1 MCAGGKR
8 VRVVTMGCSKNRV
21 DSEHLL
27 KQLSAA
33 GYEVS
38 PEEVPLEDAGVDIL
52 IINTCGFIL
61 DAKEESVQA
70 ILEAVD
76 AKKRGVIRKFYV
88 MGCLSERYRDEL
100 PAEIPEVDGFFGA
113 FSIDPLL
120 QELSVRKDPALETRR
135 YLTTPGH
142 YAYLKI
148 SEGCDRHCSYCA
160 IPGIRGPHVSVPEEK
175 LLDEARSLADSG
187 VKELIV
193 IAQDTT
199 FYGLDLYGQRR
210 LGRLL
215 TGLNDIPGVEWIRL
229 LYAYPAAFP
238 QDVLEIMASSPKM
251 CRYLDIPLQHSAD
264 PVLRAMRRSIDGRQ
278 TRALVEKSRKEVPG
292 IVLRTTMMVGHPGE
306 GEKEFEDLLSFVQEY
321 RFERLGAFAY
331 SEEEG
336 TWGAQNLKDSV
347 PESVKQERLDELMEL
362 QADISLRY
370 NESRIGSVERV
381 LVDSVSAEDG
391 TFTGRTS
398 RESPEVD
405 GEVIVQCAG
414 ECPAPGTF
422 VDVRITGA
430 DEYDLSGELIKR
442 YSNL

>member
-1 MCAGGKR
+1 MCTGGKR

-76 AKKRGVIRKFYV
+76 AKKRGVIRKLYV

-113 FSIDPLL
+113 FTIEPLL
-120 QELSVRKDPALETRR
+120 RELSVRKDPALETRR

-278 TRALVEKSRKEVPG
+278 TRALVEKVRKEVPG
-292 IVLRTTMMVGHPGE
+292 IVLRTTMMVGPPGE

-430 DEYDLSGELIKR
+430 DEYDLSGELIK
-442 YSNL
+442 

>member
-1 MCAGGKR
+1 M
-8 VRVVTMGCSKNRV
+8 
-21 DSEHLL
+21 
-27 KQLSAA
+27 
-33 GYEVS
+33 
-38 PEEVPLEDAGVDIL
+38 
-52 IINTCGFIL
+52 
-61 DAKEESVQA
+61 
-70 ILEAVD
+70 
-76 AKKRGVIRKFYV
+76 
-88 MGCLSERYRDEL
+88 
-100 PAEIPEVDGFFGA
+100 
-113 FSIDPLL
+113 
-120 QELSVRKDPALETRR
+120 
-135 YLTTPGH
+135 
-142 YAYLKI
+142 
-148 SEGCDRHCSYCA
+148 
-160 IPGIRGPHVSVPEEK
+160 
-175 LLDEARSLADSG
+175 
-187 VKELIV
+187 
-193 IAQDTT
+193 
-199 FYGLDLYGQRR
+199 
-210 LGRLL
+210 GRLL
-215 TGLNDIPGVEWIRL
+215 TGLNDIPGIEWIRL

-278 TRALVEKSRKEVPG
+278 TRALVEKFRKEVPG

-430 DEYDLSGELIKR
+430 DEYDLSGELIK
-442 YSNL
+442 

>member
-1 MCAGGKR
+1 MSAGGKR

-27 KQLSAA
+27 MQLASA
-33 GYEVS
+33 GWEVS
-38 PEEVPLEDAGVDIL
+38 PEEIPLEDAGVDVL
-52 IINTCGFIL
+52 VINTCGFIL
-61 DAKEESVQA
+61 DAKEESVDA

-76 AKKRGVIRKFYV
+76 AKKKGIVSRVYV
-88 MGCLSERYRDEL
+88 MGCLSQRYSAEL

-113 FSIDPLL
+113 FSTAPLL
-120 QELSVRKDPALETRR
+120 KALAVKPDPTLETRR

-148 SEGCDRHCSYCA
+148 SEGCDRKCSYCA

-175 LLDEARSLADSG
+175 LLEEAAALADGG

-199 FYGLDLYGQRR
+199 FYGLDLYGERR

-215 TGLNDIPGVEWIRL
+215 DRLTGISGIEWIRL
-229 LYAYPAAFP
+229 LYSYPAAFP
-238 QDVLEIMASSPKM
+238 RDVLEIMASSPKI
-251 CRYLDIPLQHSAD
+251 CSYLDIPLQHSAD
-264 PVLRAMRRSIDGRQ
+264 PVLRAMRRSIDGAG
-278 TRALVEKSRKEVPG
+278 TRRLVEDIRRAVPG

-306 GEKEFEDLLSFVQEY
+306 GEEEFDDLLSFVRDS

-336 TWGAQNLKDSV
+336 TWGAQNLKDAV

-362 QADISLRY
+362 QASISLRY

-381 LVDSVSAEDG
+381 LIDTCSPEEG
-391 TFTGRTS
+391 TCTGRTS
-398 RESPEVD
+398 REAPEVD
-405 GEVIVQCAG
+405 GEVTVV
-414 ECPAPGTF
+414 CPGGRPLPDPGSF
-422 VDVRITGA
+422 VDVRVTGA
-430 DEYDLSGELIKR
+430 DEYDLTAEL
-442 YSNL
+442 L

>member
-1 MCAGGKR
+1 MSAGGKR

-27 KQLSAA
+27 MQLASA
-33 GYEVS
+33 GWEVS
-38 PEEVPLEDAGVDIL
+38 PEEIPLEDAGVDVL
-52 IINTCGFIL
+52 VINTCGFIL
-61 DAKEESVQA
+61 DAKEESVDA

-76 AKKRGVIRKFYV
+76 AKKKGIVSRVYV
-88 MGCLSERYRDEL
+88 MGCLSQRYSAEL

-113 FSIDPLL
+113 FSTAPLL
-120 QELSVRKDPALETRR
+120 KALAVKPDPTLETRR

-148 SEGCDRHCSYCA
+148 SEGCDRKCSYCA

-175 LLDEARSLADSG
+175 LLEEAAALADGG

-199 FYGLDLYGQRR
+199 FYGLDLYGERR

-215 TGLNDIPGVEWIRL
+215 DRLTGISGIEWIRL
-229 LYAYPAAFP
+229 LYSYPAAFP
-238 QDVLEIMASSPKM
+238 RDVLEIMASSPKI
-251 CRYLDIPLQHSAD
+251 CSYLDIPLQHSAD
-264 PVLRAMRRSIDGRQ
+264 PVLRAMRRSIDGAG
-278 TRALVEKSRKEVPG
+278 TRRLVEDIRRAVPG

-306 GEKEFEDLLSFVQEY
+306 GEEEFDDLLSFVRDS

-336 TWGAQNLKDSV
+336 TWGAQNLKDAV

-362 QADISLRY
+362 QASISLRY

-381 LVDSVSAEDG
+381 LIDTCSPEEG
-391 TFTGRTS
+391 TCTGRTS
-398 RESPEVD
+398 REAPEVD
-405 GEVIVQCAG
+405 GEVTVVCPG
-414 ECPAPGTF
+414 ERPLPGPGSF
-422 VDVRITGA
+422 VDVRVTGA
-430 DEYDLSGELIKR
+430 DEYDLTAEL
-442 YSNL
+442 L

>member
-1 MCAGGKR
+1 MSAGGKR

-27 KQLSAA
+27 MQLAAA
-33 GYEVS
+33 GWEVS
-38 PEEVPLEDAGVDIL
+38 PEEIPLEDAGVDVL
-52 IINTCGFIL
+52 VINTCGFIL
-61 DAKEESVQA
+61 DAKEESVDA

-76 AKKRGVIRKFYV
+76 AKKKGIVSRVYV
-88 MGCLSERYRDEL
+88 MGCLSQRYSAEL

-113 FSIDPLL
+113 FSTAPLL
-120 QELSVRKDPALETRR
+120 KALAVKPDPTLETRR

-148 SEGCDRHCSYCA
+148 SEGCDRKCSYCA

-175 LLDEARSLADSG
+175 LLEEAAALADGG

-199 FYGLDLYGQRR
+199 FYGLDLYGERR

-215 TGLNDIPGVEWIRL
+215 DRLTGISGIEWIRL
-229 LYAYPAAFP
+229 LYSYPAAFP
-238 QDVLEIMASSPKM
+238 RDVLEIMASSPKI

-264 PVLRAMRRSIDGRQ
+264 PVLRAMRRSIDGAG
-278 TRALVEKSRKEVPG
+278 TRRLVEDIRRAVPG

-306 GEKEFEDLLSFVQEY
+306 GEEEFDDLLSFVLDS

-336 TWGAQNLKDSV
+336 TWGAQNLKDAV

-362 QADISLRY
+362 QASISLRY

-381 LVDSVSAEDG
+381 LIDTCSPEEG
-391 TFTGRTS
+391 TCTGRTS
-398 RESPEVD
+398 REAPEVD
-405 GEVIVQCAG
+405 GEVTVVCPG
-414 ECPAPGTF
+414 ERPLPGPGSF
-422 VDVRITGA
+422 VDVRVTGA
-430 DEYDLSGELIKR
+430 DEYDLTAEL
-442 YSNL
+442 L

>member
-1 MCAGGKR
+1 MSNGRQR

-27 KQLSAA
+27 MQLSAA
-33 GYEVS
+33 GYDIS
-38 PEEVPLEDAGVDIL
+38 PEEEELENAGVDIL

-70 ILEAVD
+70 VLEAVD
-76 AKKRGVIRKFYV
+76 AKKNGVISRLFV
-88 MGCLSERYRDEL
+88 MGCLSQRYRDEL
-100 PAEIPEVDGFFGA
+100 PAEIPEVDGWYGA
-113 FSIDPLL
+113 YSIDPLL
-120 QELSVRKDPALETRR
+120 KDLAVKKEQALETRR
-135 YLTTPGH
+135 WLTTPGH

-148 SEGCDRHCSYCA
+148 SEGCDRQCSYCA
-160 IPGIRGPHVSVPEEK
+160 IPGIRGRHTSVPEEK
-175 LLDEARSLADSG
+175 LLDEAAALADSG

-215 TGLNDIPGVEWIRL
+215 TKLSDIPEIEWIRL
-229 LYAYPAAFP
+229 LYSYPASFP
-238 QDVLEIMASSPKM
+238 RDVLEIMASSPKM

-264 PVLRAMRRSIDGRQ
+264 PVLKAMRRSIDARG
-278 TRALVEKSRKEVPG
+278 TRELVENIRKAVPG
-292 IVLRTTMMVGHPGE
+292 IALRTTMMVGHPGE
-306 GEKEFEDLLSFVQEY
+306 GDKEFDDLLSFVKEY

-347 PESVKQERLDELMEL
+347 PEAVKQERLDELMEL
-362 QADISLRY
+362 QAAISLNY

-381 LVDSVSAEDG
+381 IVDSCHPEEG

-398 RESPEVD
+398 KESPEVD
-405 GEVIVQCAG
+405 GEVTVVCRGKMPVQG
-414 ECPAPGTF
+414 SF
-422 VDVRITGA
+422 IDVRITGA
-430 DEYDLSGELIKR
+430 DEYDLTGEIL
-442 YSNL
+442 

>member
-1 MCAGGKR
+1 MSAGGKR

-27 KQLSAA
+27 MQLASA
-33 GYEVS
+33 GWEVS
-38 PEEVPLEDAGVDIL
+38 PEEIPLEDAGVDVL
-52 IINTCGFIL
+52 VINTCGFIL
-61 DAKEESVQA
+61 DAKEESVDA

-76 AKKRGVIRKFYV
+76 AKKKGIVSRVYV
-88 MGCLSERYRDEL
+88 MGCLSQRYSAEL

-113 FSIDPLL
+113 FSTAPLL
-120 QELSVRKDPALETRR
+120 KALAVKPDPTLETRR

-148 SEGCDRHCSYCA
+148 SEGCDRKCSYCA

-175 LLDEARSLADSG
+175 LLEEAAALADGG

-199 FYGLDLYGQRR
+199 FYGLDLYGERR

-215 TGLNDIPGVEWIRL
+215 DRLTGISGIEWIRL
-229 LYAYPAAFP
+229 LYSYPAAFP
-238 QDVLEIMASSPKM
+238 RDVLEIMASSPKI
-251 CRYLDIPLQHSAD
+251 CSYLDIPLQHSAD
-264 PVLRAMRRSIDGRQ
+264 PVLRAMRRSIDGAG
-278 TRALVEKSRKEVPG
+278 TRRLVEDIRRAVPG

-306 GEKEFEDLLSFVQEY
+306 GEEEFDDLLSFVRDS

-336 TWGAQNLKDSV
+336 TWGAQNLKDAV

-362 QADISLRY
+362 QASISLRY

-381 LVDSVSAEDG
+381 LIDTCSPEEG
-391 TFTGRTS
+391 TCTGRTS
-398 RESPEVD
+398 REAPEVD
-405 GEVIVQCAG
+405 GEVTVV
-414 ECPAPGTF
+414 CPGGRPLPGPGSF
-422 VDVRITGA
+422 VDVRVTGA
-430 DEYDLSGELIKR
+430 DEYDLTAEL
-442 YSNL
+442 L

>member
-1 MCAGGKR
+1 MGTGGKR

-27 KQLSAA
+27 KQLSSA

-76 AKKRGVIRKFYV
+76 AKKRGVIRRLYV

-113 FSIDPLL
+113 FSIEPLL
-120 QELSVRKDPALETRR
+120 KELSVRMDPALETRR
-135 YLTTPGH
+135 HLTTPGH

-199 FYGLDLYGQRR
+199 FYGLDLYGKRR
-210 LGRLL
+210 LGHLL
-215 TGLNDIPGVEWIRL
+215 TCLNDISGIEWIRL

-278 TRALVEKSRKEVPG
+278 TRALVEKFRKEVPG

-306 GEKEFEDLLSFVQEY
+306 GQKEFEDLLSFVQEY

-336 TWGAQNLKDSV
+336 TWGAQNLKDAV

-370 NESRIGSVERV
+370 NESRIGDVERV
-381 LVDSVSAEDG
+381 LVDSVSVEDG

-405 GEVIVQCAG
+405 GEVIVPYSGSALS
-414 ECPAPGTF
+414 PGDF
-422 VDVRITGA
+422 VEVRITGA
-430 DEYDLSGELIKR
+430 DEYDLSGELLK
-442 YSNL
+442 

>member
-1 MCAGGKR
+1 MCTGGKR

-76 AKKRGVIRKFYV
+76 AKKRGVIRKLYV

-113 FSIDPLL
+113 FTIEPLL
-120 QELSVRKDPALETRR
+120 RELSVRKDPALETRR

-278 TRALVEKSRKEVPG
+278 TRALVEKFRKEVPG

-362 QADISLRY
+362 
-370 NESRIGSVERV
+370 
-381 LVDSVSAEDG
+381 
-391 TFTGRTS
+391 
-398 RESPEVD
+398 
-405 GEVIVQCAG
+405 
-414 ECPAPGTF
+414 
-422 VDVRITGA
+422 
-430 DEYDLSGELIKR
+430 
-442 YSNL
+442 